1 MTESNQ
7 NTEISDKNYLDENF
21 INSIN
26 SLNNDNFSTLF
37 TYFIENY
44 NAITSQS
51 DFSQIS
57 NILISELKT
66 DISFNNFY
74 RQIKYLINKGVYLRL
89 SKKFLV
95 DLINLGLEEDKVS
108 IIRDIQK
115 ANLDKLTELIN
126 KSQNDSNNNYIKG
139 INKIIDVEIKT
150 QMPIYNGNY
159 EAFINNEEKGKI
171 DNNEDV
177 NKQNVF
183 INFKLNAKNICENNF
198 KNNENANNKSK
209 GNLGYFQNLNI
220 KMNKVQLAEFYAEI
234 EKIQENLDKLC

>member
-1 MTESNQ
+1 
-7 NTEISDKNYLDENF
+7 
-21 INSIN
+21 
-26 SLNNDNFSTLF
+26 LF